1 MLIGVQGDGSLT
13 RKYGGAGIGLALSKK
28 LVELQAGEIGLD
40 NRPGGGT
47 TAWFSAVLEKLPAA
61 DLLEAGK
68 IPTLR

>member
-1 MLIGVQGDGSLT
+1 LT

-28 LVELQAGEIGLD
+28 LVELQGGEIGLD

-47 TAWFSAVLEKLPAA
+47 VAWFTAVLEKVKAE
-61 DLLEAGK
+61 DLMEEGK